1 MCRTEKG
8 SYSVSLVLREKN
20 FFHNKCTVPQACS
33 CFAAL
38 SNNGYFPPVTTAKC
52 TACIK
57 AGSGP
62 ILALKLHPLE
72 DLKALYTDQLIK
84 PDSPP
89 K

>member
-8 SYSVSLVLREKN
+8 SYSVSLVLREKKIV
-20 FFHNKCTVPQACS
+20 HTKCTVPQACS

-62 ILALKLHPLE
+62 RLALKLHPLE